1 METIVLRARSMC
13 KIPRWVDLH
22 GLIISRLVIGAGPS
36 GLMAAYWMARCGIN
50 ARIIDKRETKIF
62 VGHADGLRPRTL
74 ELFDSMGFQHRVL
87 HEASESTEVNLWGP
101 GDQGKLVRQALL
113 DMTQADHSPYHNTR
127 LSQGRIERFILD
139 SIHENSDLRVER
151 SVVTE
156 TLEYEEKLG
165 LDPEAYPITVKLR
178 TLSPEELNT
187 PNSDKQNFETE
198 LTHEDLLQDDW
209 DDLGQRGSHKEKV
222 ETVKA
227 KYLIGC
233 DGAHSWT
240 RKQLEI
246 PTEGSNTDHIWGVID
261 VIAISNFRKSKTIP
275 HDQLRLTSTLAD
287 IRRVSVVTGTTGTIL
302 VIPRERGITRFY
314 VPVQTCEAGTSDRFD
329 RSIITPKM
337 IKSRVQEI
345 IAPYT
350 FEFEVCDWWTVYQIG
365 QRIATQVTRG
375 DRIFLAGDA
384 VHTHSPKMGLGMNMS
399 LQDGFNLGWKV
410 ALAAAG
416 TIKPETLKTYEL
428 ERHPLAKMLIEFD
441 RHWVN
446 LFLDVEPGEK
456 DTKAES
462 MAAMSAKFENFAHGW
477 NVYYPASNIVSKSP
491 EHGDAAIPQNFVPG
505 ERIHPFKLRN
515 QADGCPQ
522 WTTRLLKSDGRFRI
536 LLLAGDVR
544 DSIQKQRIET
554 FTQAL
559 GSRSA
564 SGSPLLDRYTGIP
577 GRFESP
583 IDIFTIHCSPWK
595 EVEFFD
601 FPEVLRPLSMST
613 GYAYDKIWCDDAC
626 IFDRY
631 CDGTAYEKWGVDRAL
646 GTLVVIRPDQYIGWM
661 GNIED
666 VEEMTRYFD
675 GVLVRKPPVSEIP
688 TVI

>member
-1 METIVLRARSMC
+1 
-13 KIPRWVDLH
+13 
-22 GLIISRLVIGAGPS
+22 
-36 GLMAAYWMARCGIN
+36 MAAYWMARCGIN

-62 VGHADGLRPRTL
+62 VGHADGLRPHTL

-87 HEASESTEVNLWGP
+87 HEASESTEVNLWV
-101 GDQGKLVRQALL
+101 DQGKLVRQALL

-139 SIHENSDLRVER
+139 SIHENSNLRVER
-151 SVVTE
+151 SVITE
-156 TLEYEEKLG
+156 SLEYDEKLG
-165 LDPEAYPITVKLR
+165 GDPEAYPITVNLR
-178 TLSPEELNT
+178 TLGSEELNT
-187 PNSDKQNFETE
+187 PNSDKQSFENE
-198 LTHEDLLQDDW
+198 ITHEDLLPDDW
-209 DDLGQRGSHKEKV
+209 DDLTQRGTQKEKA
-222 ETVKA
+222 EIVKA

-240 RKQLEI
+240 RKQLDI
-246 PTEGSNTDHIWGVID
+246 ATEGSNTDHIWGVID
-261 VIAISNFRKSKTIP
+261 VVAISNFP
-275 HDQLRLTSTLAD
+275 D
-287 IRRVSVVTGTTGTIL
+287 IRRVSVVTGATGTIL

-314 VPVQTCEAGTSDRFD
+314 VPVQICEAGASDRFD
-329 RSIITPKM
+329 RSIITPKL

-350 FEFEVCDWWTVYQIG
+350 FDFEICDWWTVYQIG
-365 QRIATQVTRG
+365 QRIATQITRG

-428 ERHPLAKMLIEFD
+428 ERHPLAKMLLDFD
-441 RHWVN
+441 RLWVN
-446 LFLDVEPGEK
+446 LFLDIKPGKK

-462 MAAMSAKFENFAHGW
+462 MADMSAKFENFAHGW
-477 NVYYPASNIVSKSP
+477 NVYYPASNIVSKSADG
-491 EHGDAAIPQNFVPG
+491 GDAGIPQNLAPG
-505 ERIHPFKLRN
+505 ERIFPFKLRN

-536 LLLAGDVR
+536 LVMAGDVR
-544 DSIQKQRIET
+544 DPVQKQRIEKLS
-554 FTQAL
+554 QAL
-559 GSRSA
+559 GMQSA
-564 SGSPLLDRYTGIP
+564 SGSPILDRYAGIP

-583 IDIFTIHCSPWK
+583 IDIFTIHCAPWR

-601 FPEVLRPLSMST
+601 FPEVLRPLSMVT
-613 GYAYDKIWCDDAC
+613 GYAYEKIWCDDAC

-646 GTLVVIRPDQYIGWM
+646 GKLVVIRPDQYIGWT
-661 GNIED
+661 GDLED
-666 VEEMTRYFD
+666 LQGMTQYFD
-675 GVLVRKPPVSEIP
+675 GVLVKKSHVDGASMLI
-688 TVI
+688 